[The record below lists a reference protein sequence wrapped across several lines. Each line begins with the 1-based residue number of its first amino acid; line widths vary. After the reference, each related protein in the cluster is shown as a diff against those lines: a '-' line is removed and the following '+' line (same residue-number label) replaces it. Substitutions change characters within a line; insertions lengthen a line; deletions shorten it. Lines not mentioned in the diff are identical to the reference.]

1 MFSNKFSQKMKTFLL
16 SVIFCLLLSNTGTCI
31 STLDGFPTDCGTPKI
46 PRLWKE
52 EAMYSK
58 TQATA
63 HSWPWLVGLWSGNR
77 GEHPFCGGTLIS
89 KKLVLTSA
97 RCIRSLITCDDMP
110 AGKTFNI
117 TNVTGD
123 TLFAHL
129 GEHTFTNPNSSRQS
143 IKVELVQI
151 HPTFGN
157 ESGRASADVA
167 LLQLTEEVKKSET
180 VDYICVP
187 SEDMGLQSK
196 DVCYYAGWG
205 AVLRRGTAKEWKNP
219 RVLREAEVSI
229 TGREQCTTAKFPTSA
244 ENTTCI
250 EVEARSPC
258 HGDAGGGLFCRPEGE
273 ERWFLN
279 GVLSNGDEMCISKW
293 AVTTK
298 LTSFLKWLS
307 ENTSLKIK

>member
-1 MFSNKFSQKMKTFLL
+1 MKPFLL
-16 SVIFCLLLSNTGTCI
+16 SMITCLLLSNTGTCI
-31 STLDGFPTDCGTPKI
+31 STLKGFPADCGTPKV

-77 GEHPFCGGTLIS
+77 GQHPFCGGTLIS
-89 KKLVLTSA
+89 DKLVLTSA

-117 TNVTGD
+117 TTVTGD
-123 TLFAHL
+123 TLLAHL
-129 GEHTFTNPNSSRQS
+129 GEHTFTNPNSSLQS
-143 IKVELVQI
+143 LKIELVQI
-151 HPTFGN
+151 HPTFKN
-157 ESGRASADVA
+157 ESESASADVA
-167 LLQLTEEVKKSET
+167 LLQLSEKAKRTET

-187 SEDMGLQSK
+187 SAELQLQSK

-205 AVLRRGTAKEWKNP
+205 AVLRRGTVKEWKNP

-229 TGREQCTTAKFPTSA
+229 AGHEKCTASTFPIS
-244 ENTTCI
+244 EDKNSCI

-258 HGDAGGGLFCRPEGE
+258 HGDAGGGLFCRPKE
-273 ERWFLN
+273 EKRWYLN
-279 GVLSNGDEMCISKW
+279 GVLSNGDEKCIAKW

-298 LTSFLKWLS
+298 LTSFLQWLS